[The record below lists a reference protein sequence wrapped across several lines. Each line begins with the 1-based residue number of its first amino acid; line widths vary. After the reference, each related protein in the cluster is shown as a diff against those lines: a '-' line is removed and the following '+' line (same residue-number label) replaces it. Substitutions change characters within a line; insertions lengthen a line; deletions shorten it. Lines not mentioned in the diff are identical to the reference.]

1 MAAAKVVKVNQ
12 YEGMFLFGSGAAAE
26 LDATIKIVRTL
37 IEKHGGEVLVVK
49 KWDERKLAYE
59 ILKQK
64 RGLYIV
70 AYFKAPSAAIAAIER
85 DVNLGDTILRVL
97 ITHAEHL
104 NVDEM
109 NAVEPQPIQPREERN
124 PWDRPGFNNDRP
136 PRRDD
141 RDDRGPRED
150 RAPRDDRAPRAPRRD
165 DVPAEANKD

>member
-1 MAAAKVVKVNQ
+1 
-12 YEGMFLFGSGAAAE
+12 
-26 LDATIKIVRTL
+26 
-37 IEKHGGEVLVVK
+37 VLVAK

-59 ILKQK
+59 VDKQK
-64 RGLYIV
+64 RGLFIV
-70 AYFKAPSAAIAAIER
+70 AYFKAPTPAIAAIER

-97 ITHAEHL
+97 ITHADHL

-141 RDDRGPRED
+141 RDDRGPRDD
-150 RAPRDDRAPRAPRRD
+150 RPRDDRPREDRPAEDRPRPARAPRRD
-165 DVPAEANKD
+165 DLPAEAAKD